1 MKKTL
6 IAMAAVAV
14 AGTASAQV
22 TIGGTLTFDALT
34 NTKTTTTSAAD
45 VTTSSTVDSTGQSNI
60 LTTSQLTMSGTEDL
74 GGGMSVGFVMNSA
87 GDGGT
92 VAGRDRNVSL
102 SGDFGTVRVGRF
114 IPAASM
120 GFYGYS
126 GASTTAAG
134 STYGIGSGSALVYG
148 ATAPA
153 GGSFERNDNQLQ
165 YTTSIS
171 GITVNANYGST
182 ATDASDTLGTGETA
196 QSGVSASYTAG
207 ALTLAIGQNSRTV
220 DAEGASGVATGVQI
234 EADLDWYG
242 ASYDFGVATAR
253 FTNVQ
258 RKDQTAAAS
267 TGTISVDNNID
278 VNSFGVSVPMGSLT
292 LSASMFRGT
301 NDISSL
307 GTDNFDLSGNQ
318 VFASYALSKRTSVY
332 AVHGDTSAARASGNT
347 TGVATKVT
355 RSSIGMLHSF

>member
-1 MKKTL
+1 M
-6 IAMAAVAV
+6 
-14 AGTASAQV
+14 
-22 TIGGTLTFDALT
+22 
-34 NTKTTTTSAAD
+34 
-45 VTTSSTVDSTGQSNI
+45 
-60 LTTSQLTMSGTEDL
+60 
-74 GGGMSVGFVMNSA
+74 
-87 GDGGT
+87 
-92 VAGRDRNVSL
+92 SL
-102 SGDFGTVRVGRF
+102 SGDFGTVRIGRF
-114 IPAASM
+114 IPASAM

-134 STYGIGSGSALVYG
+134 STYGIGSGAALVFG
-148 ATAPA
+148 AAAAPA

-182 ATDASDTLGTGETA
+182 STDASELLGKAETA

-207 ALTLAIGQNSRTV
+207 ALTLAIGQNSRTI
-220 DAEGASGVATGVQI
+220 DADGADGVTTGAQI

-242 ASYDFGVATAR
+242 ASYDFGVATAK

-301 NDISSL
+301 NDVSSL

-318 VFASYALSKRTSVY
+318 LFANYSLSKRTSIY

-347 TGVATKVT
+347 TGVATKEKNT
-355 RSSIGMLHSF
+355 KIGMLHTF